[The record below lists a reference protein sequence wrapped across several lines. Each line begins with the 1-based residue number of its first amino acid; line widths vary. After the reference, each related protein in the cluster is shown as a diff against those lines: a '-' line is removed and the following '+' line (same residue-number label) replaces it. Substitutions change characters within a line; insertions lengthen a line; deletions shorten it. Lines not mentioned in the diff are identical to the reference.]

1 MTHNIMALGLSF
13 SRLVNCYL
21 KKYEVLCH
29 FLSLVIYTLSL
40 IMWSDQ
46 TLPHISGMLP
56 RPPVQGHLH
65 HNITR
70 SRETDVLN
78 IDISQTQNADL
89 KETLVSYIHDE
100 PDAYIT
106 PDILEFS
113 LWKKVCK
120 MHYMQQML
128 HLLSRGGK
136 SCWGVPCRVNLSQ
149 R

>member
-1 MTHNIMALGLSF
+1 
-13 SRLVNCYL
+13 
-21 KKYEVLCH
+21 
-29 FLSLVIYTLSL
+29 
-40 IMWSDQ
+40 
-46 TLPHISGMLP
+46 MLP

-65 HNITR
+65 HNITTR

-113 LWKKVCK
+113 LWKKVCRRCITC
-120 MHYMQQML
+120 
-128 HLLSRGGK
+128 SRCCTHCLEEEK
-136 SCWGVPCRVNLSQ
+136 VVEVFLAE
-149 R
+149 